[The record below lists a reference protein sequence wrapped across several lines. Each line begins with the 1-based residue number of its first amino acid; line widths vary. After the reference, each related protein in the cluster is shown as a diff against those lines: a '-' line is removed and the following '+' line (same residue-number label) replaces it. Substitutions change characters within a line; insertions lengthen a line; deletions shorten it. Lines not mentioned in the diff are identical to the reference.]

1 MWGNETFFNKDR
13 LTLITNIYLK
23 VMSIHSM
30 YLSFPQ
36 FFNSGLEL
44 KTFLILQAAVSL

>member
-1 MWGNETFFNKDR
+1 
-13 LTLITNIYLK
+13 
-23 VMSIHSM
+23 MSIHSM

-36 FFNSGLEL
+36 FFNSRLEL